1 MSVVSQ
7 NLRGLKFTGT
17 VVSGQQ
23 KGRSIG
29 FPTANLDYA
38 EDRIET
44 GVFGVIVQWKG
55 KRWRGVMNIGY
66 RPTFNESW
74 KPVAE
79 VHLLDFQQMI
89 YGEILEVEFVFKIR
103 DEKKFSSIDALINRI
118 KEDVEYA
125 NSHFSSMGIS

>member
-1 MSVVSQ
+1 MSVASQ
-7 NLRGLKFTGT
+7 NLKGLKFAGK

-38 EDRIET
+38 EDQIET
-44 GVFGVIVQWKG
+44 GVFGVVVQWKG
-55 KRWRGVMNIGY
+55 KRFRGVMNIGY

-74 KPVAE
+74 TPVAE

-89 YGEILEVEFVFKIR
+89 YGETLEVEFVFKIR
-103 DEKKFSSIDALINRI
+103 DEKKFSSIDSLINRI
-118 KEDVEYA
+118 REDVEYA
-125 NSHFSSMGIS
+125 NHQFTSIGIS